1 MSVTKRGVARWVRP
15 AIEHAQDVPL
25 VGEARNGVYFYG
37 LFVQS
42 PFLCSTF
49 CFVFITCFSLFYFG
63 CVLFSKIEPFGF
75 VLSFDF
81 FTFYSVVVRL
91 ESGLQ
96 RIVYPVLIWFGYR
109 GLFFLSHAI
118 SLWFCDVS
126 KLRYT

>member
-1 MSVTKRGVARWVRP
+1 MFN
-15 AIEHAQDVPL
+15 L
-25 VGEARNGVYFYG
+25 
-37 LFVQS
+37 LFR
-42 PFLCSTF
+42 
-49 CFVFITCFSLFYFG
+49 FITCFSLFCFG
-63 CVLFSKIEPFGF
+63 CVLFSKIESFGL

-96 RIVYPVLIWFGYR
+96 KNSLSSFIWFGYR